1 MKKVI
6 IEDESK
12 EIELKENE
20 TLLDALRN
28 NGIKIKSSCGGYASC
43 SDCIVKIQGGGDCIN
58 SPTFEEKSHL
68 GNVYFITKERL
79 ACQVSLLEEKSK
91 DEHLIIKIINPS

>member
-12 EIELKENE
+12 EIELKDNE

-43 SDCIVKIQGGGDCIN
+43 SDCIRKN
-58 SPTFEEKSHL
+58 SRGREL
-68 GNVYFITKERL
+68 Y
-79 ACQVSLLEEKSK
+79 
-91 DEHLIIKIINPS
+91 